1 MKKSKSIEEINERL
15 KKHQA
20 VILTAEEVKQMAQ
33 SEGIKAVAHRVDV
46 VTTATFGAMCSSGAF
61 INFGHATPPIKMT
74 KVWLNDVPVCA
85 GLAAVD
91 AYIGATENSETNPEY
106 GGAHVIED
114 LISGKDVRLRA
125 VGRGTD
131 CYPRRQIDTLINK
144 RTVNECFLFNP
155 RNAYQNY
162 AAATNSTDRTIYTY
176 MGILLPNY
184 GNATYATTGEL
195 SPLLNDPDLRT
206 IGIGTR
212 IFLAGAP
219 GYVAWNGT
227 QFNTSQPRRR
237 NRVPIKPGATLSL
250 IGDLKKMNRAY
261 LRAAVFE
268 RYGIS
273 MFVGVG
279 VPIPVLDEE
288 IARRVS
294 VRNRDIY
301 TCLYDYGLPG
311 HPVIR
316 TVSYAELRSGAVRVA
331 GRSIKTAPLSSHY
344 QARRIMI
351 QLKRWLKRG
360 DFLLTQPVQDLPV
373 NTKIRSLTIR
383 EGR

>member
-15 KKHQA
+15 KKHRA
-20 VILTAEEVKQMAQ
+20 VILTAAEVKQMAQ
-33 SEGIKAVAHRVDV
+33 SEGIKAVARRVDV

-61 INFGHATPPIKMT
+61 INFGHATPPIKMI

-131 CYPRRQIDTLINK
+131 CYPRRQIVTLINK
-144 RTVNECFLFNP
+144 RTINECFLFNP

-227 QFNTSQPRRR
+227 QFNTSPPRRR

-279 VPIPVLDEE
+279 VPIPMLDEE
-288 IARRVS
+288 IARRVA

-301 TCLYDYGLPG
+301 TSLYDYGLPG
-311 HPVIR
+311 HPAIR
-316 TVSYAELRSGAVRVA
+316 SVSYAELRAGVVRVE
-331 GRSIKTAPLSSHY
+331 GRSIKTAPLSSYY

-351 QLKRWLKRG
+351 QLKQWLKRG
-360 DFLLTQPVQDLPV
+360 KFLLTQPVQALPA
-373 NTKIRSLTIR
+373 NTKIRPLIIR